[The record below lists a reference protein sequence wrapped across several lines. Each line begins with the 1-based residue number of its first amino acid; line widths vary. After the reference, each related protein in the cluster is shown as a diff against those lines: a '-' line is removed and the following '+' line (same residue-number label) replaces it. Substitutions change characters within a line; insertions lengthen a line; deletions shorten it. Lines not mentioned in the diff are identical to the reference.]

1 MYVCIERIL
10 KNFHVIHV
18 QPTAGQIMYYLKCI
32 VIQWLTFEEKTNK
45 QKNKTVYLFYISIWH
60 ETLKYFPP
68 NFSFQNLYLA
78 RTEMP

>member
-1 MYVCIERIL
+1 MYVERIL

-45 QKNKTVYLFYISIWH
+45 QTNKKIKQST
-60 ETLKYFPP
+60 
-68 NFSFQNLYLA
+68 SF
-78 RTEMP
+78 TSPFGMKH